1 MTRLFTS
8 LYLGLLATLFV
19 FMLVAHYINTYLYV
33 DIENIIRAENFT
45 AEIKLLEELDTHI
58 SLQRRQ
64 EFIDIIAEKNQSVIH
79 SVQLNSIPVHI
90 QQALQHQQTWFD
102 DEEYNYFKAFSPT
115 QYYQIAEDEVHHL
128 LAVDEAVGDAIF
140 IALICF
146 MAFGCFIWLF
156 ALHRKLKRIESTLVA
171 ISQGDL
177 SARAP
182 TKKGLRVGKLNT
194 CLNEM
199 AVQMNNILSSHKQL
213 THVIAHEFRSPLFR
227 MQMLL
232 EMLVTAKNENNSVHI
247 KALEDEIF
255 CLDDL
260 VDELLSYAKMERAE
274 LKLKLEVVNI
284 GGFLQ
289 ALFEKLSSEC
299 KTSLKFINKIDANFI
314 SLLDKALIERCITNL
329 VKNADKYGKSE
340 IYLSVND
347 VENSIIISVEDNGKG
362 VPAEQQVD
370 IFEPFHQISNT
381 KNSLGF
387 GLGLAI
393 VKEITKLHSGQ
404 VTISDSDY
412 GGAKFTLTLP
422 IRPVIDDNGLVN
434 SEQ

>member
-115 QYYQIAEDEVHHL
+115 QYYQIAEDEEHHL

-194 CLNEM
+194 CLNDYGR
-199 AVQMNNILSSHKQL
+199 ANGTAILGSHKQL

-227 MQMLL
+227 MQMIL
-232 EMLVTAKNENNSVHI
+232 EMLVTAKSDNMMVHV
-247 KALEDEIF
+247 KGLEDEIF
-255 CLDDL
+255 CLEDL
-260 VDELLSYAKMERAE
+260 VEELLSYAKMERAE
-274 LKLKLEVVNI
+274 LKLQLEQVNI
-284 GGFLQ
+284 ADFLQ
-289 ALFEKLSSEC
+289 NLQEKFSIEC
-299 KTSLKFINKIDANFI
+299 KASLQWHNHLDDESNI
-314 SLLDKALIERCITNL
+314 LLDKSLTERAITNL
-329 VKNADKYGKSE
+329 VKNADKYGESE
-340 IYLSVND
+340 IYVCIDQINGSMV
-347 VENSIIISVEDNGKG
+347 VCVEDNGTG
-362 VPAEQQVD
+362 IPVSQQAT
-370 IFEPFHQISNT
+370 IFEPFHQVSDASQSI
-381 KNSLGF
+381 GF

-393 VKEITKLHSGQ
+393 VKEIAQLHGG
-404 VTISDSDY
+404 TITVADSEY
-412 GGAKFTLTLP
+412 GGAKFILILP
-422 IRPVIDDNGLVN
+422 VKA
-434 SEQ
+434 

>member
-19 FMLVAHYINTYLYV
+19 FFMVAHFINTYLYV

-45 AEIKLLEELDTHI
+45 AEIKLLEELDPHI
-58 SLQRRQ
+58 TPQRRA
-64 EFIDIIAEKNQSVIH
+64 ELIDDIADHNQSIIH
-79 SVQLNSIPVHI
+79 SVQLESIPSHI
-90 QQALQHQQTWFD
+90 QQALQQQQTWFD
-102 DEEYNYFKAFSPT
+102 DEEYDYFKAFSPAR
-115 QYYQIAEDEVHHL
+115 YYQIEEDEAHHL
-128 LAVDEAVGDAIF
+128 LEVDEAVGDAIF

-146 MAFGCFIWLF
+146 IAFGCFIWLF
-156 ALHRKLKRIESTLVA
+156 SLHRKLKLIESTLVD

-182 TKKGLRVGKLNT
+182 TKKRFQVGKLNT

-199 AVQMNNILSSHKQL
+199 AVQMTNILSSHKQL

-232 EMLVTAKNENNSVHI
+232 EMLVTANNENSSVHI

-274 LKLKLEVVNI
+274 LKLQLEEVSV
-284 GGFLQ
+284 GVFLQ
-289 ALFEKLSSEC
+289 ALHEKLSLACETQLQF
-299 KTSLKFINKIDANFI
+299 TSNIDATFVSRI
-314 SLLDKALIERCITNL
+314 DKSLTERCITNL

-340 IYLSVND
+340 TYLSANKVG
-347 VENSIIISVEDNGKG
+347 NSMFICVEDNGKG
-362 VPAEQQVD
+362 ISAEQQTD

-393 VKEITKLHSGQ
+393 VKEIAQLHHGKIL
-404 VTISDSDY
+404 VSDSVH
-412 GGAKFTLTLP
+412 GGAKFTLVLP
-422 IRPVIDDNGLVN
+422 IKYSIDN
-434 SEQ
+434 E